1 MVLAL
6 TGTVRKA
13 FEQPKPA
20 GSDFQTFQPELVI
33 PMPMRISQLAFSA
46 DENYLVLSAENG
58 GGLAVYDV
66 EALLS
71 GSTQSAFELPTN
83 GQALRIL
90 LPNPTPEKAELF
102 AVVTVDGNLM
112 MANLKEKNFVS
123 GPNGQVLKSGVSC
136 ISWSARGKQLVAG
149 LGDGTTHQLTPEG
162 AGKLD
167 IPRPPNVNPNEH
179 GTFFNI
185 SATLQP
191 LTYPVSSIF
200 WLENNV
206 FLMVHTAA
214 SMDNGPPS
222 ESHFNIV
229 TRDPTSGNFMFQ
241 KIIDPVGAFGIATR
255 STPHHFMLR
264 LRDFPPTL
272 KDMII
277 VASSASTD
285 IGLFTRSDAPL
296 TRDKPADKI
305 SGVFTLTEMSDDS
318 RRAQLPPGPG
328 LTDTSPIGMALD
340 LSSNE
345 KVLRPIPT
353 DSDINESPT
362 PLPLLT
368 VLNNDG
374 VLAAWWVVYN
384 DSIRQGLMFPGLI
397 AAPATQT
404 QASPAPVQAV
414 TSAFGA
420 PAFGAPKS
428 TNAFGAPSTAN
439 AFGSN
444 PAFGQASSFGTPA
457 FGATSAPGAFGTSS
471 GLGQKQSV
479 WGTTTS
485 SSPAQT
491 SGATFGSST
500 FGSAPAAP
508 AFGSSAMPGNRA
520 SPWAAAGGPTTAPA
534 FGQATTFGKPSQ
546 PFGSSTPNA
555 GTTPSSS
562 GGFASFATK
571 GGFAAAA
578 SGSGGSLFGS
588 QPTTNAFGTPA
599 PSTTS
604 VFGTPAP
611 GTASVFGSQNKTET
625 PFGSQVKTESP
636 FGAKTEAPFGSNGF
650 ILGSTFKADPSA
662 KDDGPAPSNESKGS
676 FMGGNFLGTI
686 NDTAKSP
693 VPDVTVS
700 KETDMDTGDDIKPT
714 PPSAFSTTPA
724 STPAAPKFSF
734 VNDTKP
740 TPGSLFGTSS
750 TPAQPVNKP
759 AAGSLF
765 GTSSTP
771 VQPVNKSNA
780 SFGFGQPVPNK
791 PKPSGLSFGNILN
804 ESPSSTPITPISTG
818 SQLPVSPKI
827 KSEPQSDGPLFGK
840 IPSAPLPPDATSKDP
855 YAAGDTSSSSVGDA
869 PLPPDFMPKRPVAT
883 VTQPLP
889 GSPVKESVPK
899 PVTADMIPPQNVPGG
914 PSSDG
919 GSSEGLTDEG
929 SFGSESGDEQTGE
942 PSEEGSGEDVA
953 NDLSPTSDTRQTPAI
968 TPETSFGR
976 QTAPTPDTFAKIQ
989 APAPSKSL
997 FGEIKGPVLL
1007 PPTRIMASPRSP
1019 SPVRSALLGRLRPE
1033 SSRSVSAPGNGSQ
1046 MNKPGSSTS
1055 ISQRTPLVSQPDPRA
1070 EEKRRAEFK
1079 AHKEAE
1085 EKRRA
1090 ELKAQKEAEEEMR
1103 LVDDA
1108 DENIQQILES
1118 DLEATKDLKEFL
1130 AHTDYVSD
1138 LTSESIP
1145 HQVETVFRDINSM
1158 IDTLGLNAR
1167 SMQNFIKYQTEQYKE
1182 AGRTREDLEDDDDWC
1197 LVEIEALS
1205 SVITND
1211 LTKQL
1216 QEGRVT
1222 DFAHKLQICKDLQKE
1237 VHKLRAKHEDIKKII
1252 DSHLDGSQDEISR
1265 SQPLAAEQAAQQH
1278 DLRKEYMQF
1287 QTLLAKSEEAL
1298 TTLKASVVSRS
1309 AASGISK
1316 GSSGPTVEAV
1326 MRTIA
1331 KMTSMAEKRSGDID
1345 VLEGQMRKLRFGS
1358 TMSVGSR
1365 EGSPF
1370 VTPQKFR
1377 ASTHMGTSSTSRF
1390 YTPDSTKDPRKSFRN
1405 SFMSSV
1411 GSQAFVSSPRKK
1423 ISGFTADEKA
1433 QVKAKMVRRKE
1444 VTNRLK
1450 FALEK
1455 NGTNVRLM
1463 NDE

>member
-1 MVLAL
+1 
-6 TGTVRKA
+6 
-13 FEQPKPA
+13 
-20 GSDFQTFQPELVI
+20 
-33 PMPMRISQLAFSA
+33 
-46 DENYLVLSAENG
+46 
-58 GGLAVYDV
+58 
-66 EALLS
+66 
-71 GSTQSAFELPTN
+71 
-83 GQALRIL
+83 
-90 LPNPTPEKAELF
+90 
-102 AVVTVDGNLM
+102 
-112 MANLKEKNFVS
+112 
-123 GPNGQVLKSGVSC
+123 
-136 ISWSARGKQLVAG
+136 
-149 LGDGTTHQLTPEG
+149 
-162 AGKLD
+162 
-167 IPRPPNVNPNEH
+167 
-179 GTFFNI
+179 
-185 SATLQP
+185 
-191 LTYPVSSIF
+191 
-200 WLENNV
+200 
-206 FLMVHTAA
+206 MVHTAA
-214 SMDNGPPS
+214 SMDNGPPA
-222 ESHFNIV
+222 ESHFHIV
-229 TRDPTSGNFMFQ
+229 TREPTSNSFMFQ

-305 SGVFTLTEMSDDS
+305 TSVFTLTEMSDDS

-353 DSDINESPT
+353 DSEINESPT

-384 DSIRQGLMFPGLI
+384 DSIRQGLMFPGLT

-404 QASPAPVQAV
+404 QASTAPVQAQ

-420 PAFGAPKS
+420 PAFGAPKA
-428 TNAFGAPSTAN
+428 TNAFGTPSTTN
-439 AFGSN
+439 AFGST
-444 PAFGQASSFGTPA
+444 PAFGQASAFGTPA
-457 FGATSAPGAFGTSS
+457 FGATSAPGAFGSSS

-479 WGTTTS
+479 WGAPAN

-520 SPWAAAGGPTTAPA
+520 SPWAAAGGATNTPA
-534 FGQATTFGKPSQ
+534 FGQATAFGKPSQ
-546 PFGSSTPNA
+546 PFGSTAANA
-555 GTTPSSS
+555 GTTPSAS

-588 QPTTNAFGTPA
+588 QPTSNAFGAPA

-604 VFGTPAP
+604 VFGGQT
-611 GTASVFGSQNKTET
+611 KTDS

-636 FGAKTEAPFGSNGF
+636 FGAKAEAPFGSNGF
-650 ILGSTFKADPSA
+650 VLGSTFKADPSA
-662 KDDGPAPSNESKGS
+662 KDDGPAPSNESKSS

-700 KETDMDTGDDIKPT
+700 KETDMDTGDQVVKPAQQ
-714 PPSAFSTTPA
+714 PAFSTTPA

-734 VNDTKP
+734 LNSAKP
-740 TPGSLFGTSS
+740 ATGSLFGTTT
-750 TPAQPVNKP
+750 TPAQPISKP
-759 AAGSLF
+759 
-765 GTSSTP
+765 T
-771 VQPVNKSNA
+771 A
-780 SFGFGQPVPNK
+780 SFGFGQSAPDK

-804 ESPSSTPITPISTG
+804 ASPSSTPKTPISAG
-818 SQLPVSPKI
+818 SEQPPSPKI
-827 KSEPQSDGPLFGK
+827 KDEPQTDGLSFDK
-840 IPSAPLPPDATSKDP
+840 IPSAPLPPNTTSK
-855 YAAGDTSSSSVGDA
+855 AAGNTSKSPVETDA
-869 PLPPDFMPKRPVAT
+869 PLPPDWMPKKPT
-883 VTQPLP
+883 PTLSQPLP
-889 GSPVKESVPK
+889 GSPAKESVPK
-899 PVTADMIPPQNVPGG
+899 PINADMIPPQDVPGG

-953 NDLSPTSDTRQTPAI
+953 NDLSPTSDTHQTPTI

-989 APAPSKSL
+989 APAQSKSL

-1007 PPTRIMASPRSP
+1007 PPTRVMASPRSP

-1046 MNKPGSSTS
+1046 MNKPGSSSS
-1055 ISQRTPLVSQPDPRA
+1055 ISQRTPLASQPDPRA
-1070 EEKRRAEFK
+1070 EEKRRADFK
-1079 AHKEAE
+1079 AQKEAE

-1090 ELKAQKEAEEEMR
+1090 ELIAQKEAEEEMR

-1108 DENIQQILES
+1108 DEHIQQILES
-1118 DLEATKDLKEFL
+1118 DLEATKGLKEFL

-1205 SVITND
+1205 SVVSND

-1216 QEGRVT
+1216 EEGRIT
-1222 DFAHKLQICKDLQKE
+1222 EFAHKLQICKDLQKE
-1237 VHKLRAKHEDIKKII
+1237 VHKLRAKHEDIKKLI
-1252 DSHLDGSQDEISR
+1252 DSHLDGSQDEITR
-1265 SQPLAAEQAAQQH
+1265 SQPLTVEQAAQQH
-1278 DLRKEYMQF
+1278 DLRKEFMQF
-1287 QTLLAKSEEAL
+1287 QTLLAKAEDGLTAL
-1298 TTLKASVVSRS
+1298 RASVVSRS

-1370 VTPQKFR
+1370 VTPQKLR
-1377 ASTHMGTSSTSRF
+1377 NSTHMGTSSTSRY
-1390 YTPDSTKDPRKSFRN
+1390 YTPDSTRDPRKSFQN

-1411 GSQAFVSSPRKK
+1411 GSQAFASSPRKK
-1423 ISGFTADEKA
+1423 ISGFTADEKT
-1433 QVKAKMVRRKE
+1433 QVKAKMARRKE
-1444 VTNRLK
+1444 VTSRLK